1 MMGAAATRAE
11 TSAANTRHRS
21 VRDGR
26 SGTFSVV
33 NAEPRAAE
41 PAAEMRRDLRFGR
54 WTGLALPF
62 AALVTAWTLAGFAR
76 IVQDHLT
83 VQYDLWFEIGMVFG
97 QVAFQWVVLWRG
109 TWTDRLDY
117 AVILV
122 FVSSLGAALLW
133 PLLVLNTIDPVRPL
147 VAILYFFA
155 VVAVMFAV
163 HLINVARAG
172 LPWVLCAT
180 WVVYRLLI
188 LAVVLPIY

>member
-1 MMGAAATRAE
+1 
-11 TSAANTRHRS
+11 
-21 VRDGR
+21 
-26 SGTFSVV
+26 
-33 NAEPRAAE
+33 
-41 PAAEMRRDLRFGR
+41 MRRDLRFGR

-83 VQYDLWFEIGMVFG
+83 IQYDLWFEIGMVFG

-133 PLLVLNTIDPVRPL
+133 PLLAWNVMAPVRPL
-147 VAILYFFA
+147 AATAYFFA

-163 HLINVARAG
+163 HFMLVTRAR
-172 LPWVLCAT
+172 LPWALCAT